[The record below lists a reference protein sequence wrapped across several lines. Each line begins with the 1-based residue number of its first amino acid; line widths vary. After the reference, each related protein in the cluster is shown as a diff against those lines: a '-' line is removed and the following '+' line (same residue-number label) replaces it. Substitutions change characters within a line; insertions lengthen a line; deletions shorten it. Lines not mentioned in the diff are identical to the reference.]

1 MNLINALITSSSQ
14 WNSSSGYSSGYSP
27 TGVDESTLAGVFATL
42 GVIIVIAGVL
52 AILVLIANYKIMQ
65 KMGHDGYKGLIPVVN
80 IYLMMEKIEVSTKW
94 LLVFTFGSVVAAIPL
109 IGWLVLA
116 VAMVYFAVIYSMS
129 LARSFGKSDGFGI
142 GLLLLNPIF
151 MCILGFG
158 KSEFVG
164 ANPMHDAIFGK
175 KEPSSS
181 LATPIGSSENK
192 DNNTVEP
199 MVESMETEKPEEP
212 VMTAETPAEDPV
224 MTTATPTE
232 EPVMTTEVPA
242 EPEVNSEPTM
252 EAVES
257 NKEDTL

>member
-14 WNSSSGYSSGYSP
+14 WNSNGYSSGYSS
-27 TGVDESTLAGVFATL
+27 TGVDESTLAGVLAGL
-42 GVIIVIAGVL
+42 GVFLVIIGIL

-65 KMGHDGYKGLIPVVN
+65 KIGHDGYKGLIPVVN
-80 IYLMMEKIEVSTKW
+80 MYLIMEKIEVSAKW
-94 LLVFTFGSVVAAIPL
+94 FLVFTFGSIVAAIPF
-109 IGWLVLA
+109 IGWLVWA
-116 VAMVYFAVIYSMS
+116 IAMVYFAVIYSMS
-129 LARSFGKSDGFGI
+129 LARAFGKSTGFGI

-164 ANPMHDAIFGK
+164 ADPMHDAIFGK
-175 KEPSSS
+175 KEPSSP

-199 MVESMETEKPEEP
+199 MVESMEAEKPAEEP
-212 VMTAETPAEDPV
+212 VMTAEAPA
-224 MTTATPTE
+224 E
-232 EPVMTTEVPA
+232 EPVMTNEVPT
-242 EPEVNSEPTM
+242 EPVVNSEPTM
-252 EAVES
+252 EAVED